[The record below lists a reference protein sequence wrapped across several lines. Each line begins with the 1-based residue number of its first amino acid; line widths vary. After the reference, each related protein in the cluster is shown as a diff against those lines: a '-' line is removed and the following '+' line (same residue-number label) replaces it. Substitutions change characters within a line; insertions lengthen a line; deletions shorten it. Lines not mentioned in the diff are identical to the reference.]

1 MTVSKAKETVDLK
14 VKLRSGASVV
24 RVRPLFTRD
33 SKYLIIACG
42 SDVKVHSIQSG
53 ECVHI
58 LRYHKTR
65 VISLQENKTNH
76 LQVFSCSD
84 DGIVVRWDHSEG
96 KCLQVYNLRMP
107 VSSFYIPS
115 SANTWF
121 VSKKVESQ
129 DQHRLYSLI
138 SKPTRSENIQM
149 IVSPVLPYENA
160 ISFGSEGKF
169 VASIHG
175 NSLTVVKLD
184 VKAVAKHLT
193 GERTLKCVT
202 CHPSDFILATGD
214 DQGRILVWSNLLDTK
229 SPIRSIYHWHTLPVA
244 DIVFSTEGSYLYSG
258 GGEAALVKWNLFS
271 DEKSILPRL
280 GAPFYRLNT
289 SFDSSFVVTAHTDNS
304 LQIINSQKIVVQ
316 MIQGLTQ
323 GHFQGAKTA
332 NVLPTGLLYDPLN
345 KALVL
350 NGKPGHLQFYNINE
364 DKQLFNLDIS
374 GRNFIS
380 QERENVVLNTDVQKA
395 AIDDKGQWLATAEF
409 WDDGE
414 TSPQIWL
421 KFWEFDVSKQTFVLN
436 TNVYSYHTTK
446 NLKDDIRYDDKQ
458 SWTCESMGC
467 FRNLPAEDACFSEDG
482 SLLAVSFDNMAT
494 LWTLDKPS
502 LKTMLCHKNKSNKI
516 RQLVFGRQSC
526 CHLLICH
533 DADSIIAWDV
543 LSLSMK
549 WIVHTSVERI
559 VADSTSDIIAA
570 FCSDHTLNLFKP
582 DNPGPLY
589 TVENVSQKP
598 IIAAIFVPLKEE
610 NSSFLKTSQLFFFDE
625 DQNLLTLT
633 DEENEM
639 ESPDTKEK
647 YEELKQMITNPK
659 SKVTYRRGCF
669 LGKGGFA
676 RCYEFRNVAT
686 GETFAGKVVSKT
698 MLIKP
703 HHKEKMFQEIQIH
716 SSLAHKYIV
725 SLHSYFEDES
735 NMYIILELCRK
746 RSLMEMHKRR
756 KTLTV
761 PEVRYFMRQIVLACK
776 YMHDNKVIHRDLK
789 LGNLFIN
796 DEMEIKV
803 GDFGLATRIN
813 HDGER
818 KKTLCGTPN
827 YIAPEILTKIGHSY
841 EVDIWSL
848 GCIMYTLLVGS
859 PPFETS
865 TLQST
870 YKKIKK
876 CEYFLPPSLDR
887 SARVLIQ
894 KLLHSDPDMRPSS
907 TQYLG

>member
-1 MTVSKAKETVDLK
+1 MTVSKTKEIVDLK

-24 RVRPLFTRD
+24 RVRPLFSHD
-33 SKYLIIACG
+33 SKFFLIASG

-84 DGIVVRWDHSEG
+84 DGFVVRWDHSEG
-96 KCLQVYNLRMP
+96 KLLQVYNLHMP
-107 VSSFYIPS
+107 ASSFYIPS
-115 SANTWF
+115 GDNTWF
-121 VSKKVESQ
+121 VTKKVENQ
-129 DQHRLYSLI
+129 DQYRLYSLI
-138 SKPTRSENIQM
+138 SKPKRSENVQM

-160 ISFGSEGKF
+160 IAFGSEGKF
-169 VASIHG
+169 VASIHE

-184 VKAVAKHLT
+184 VKVVAKHLT

-214 DQGRILVWSNLLDTK
+214 DQGRILVWSNVME

-258 GGEAALVKWNLFS
+258 GGEAALVKWNLFL

-280 GAPFYRLNT
+280 GAPFHRLNI
-289 SFDSSFVVTAHTDNS
+289 SSDGSFVVTTHTDNS

-332 NVLPTGLLYDPLN
+332 NILPTGLLYDPLN

-436 TNVYSYHTTK
+436 TNVILPHNKEVNCILFQPRIASQDMPIAVTTSNDCRFK
-446 NLKDDIRYDDKQ
+446 IWGLKDDIRCDNKQ

-467 FRNLPAEDACFSEDG
+467 FRNLPAGDACFSEDG
-482 SLLAVSFDNMAT
+482 SLLAVVFDNMAT
-494 LWTLDKPS
+494 LWTVDKPS
-502 LKTMLCHKNKSNKI
+502 LKTILCHKTKSNKI

-533 DADSIIAWDV
+533 DGDSIIAWDM

-559 VADSTSDIIAA
+559 VADSTSDMVAA
-570 FCSDHTLNLFKP
+570 FCGDHTLYLFKP
-582 DNPGPLY
+582 DNPEPLH

-598 IIAAIFVPLKEE
+598 VIAAIFVPLNEE
-610 NSSFLKTSQLFFFDE
+610 NSSFLRTSQLFFFDE

-633 DEENEM
+633 DEAEEM
-639 ESPDTKEK
+639 ESSDTKKLTVHQNLPATPFAMLQAE
-647 YEELKQMITNPK
+647 
-659 SKVTYRRGCF
+659 SKVSTVETVEKKPLVDVSMFEHPDIEISCPTF
-669 LGKGGFA
+669 LSP
-676 RCYEFRNVAT
+676 RLICS
-686 GETFAGKVVSKT
+686 KV
-698 MLIKP
+698 
-703 HHKEKMFQEIQIH
+703 
-716 SSLAHKYIV
+716 
-725 SLHSYFEDES
+725 
-735 NMYIILELCRK
+735 
-746 RSLMEMHKRR
+746 
-756 KTLTV
+756 
-761 PEVRYFMRQIVLACK
+761 
-776 YMHDNKVIHRDLK
+776 
-789 LGNLFIN
+789 
-796 DEMEIKV
+796 
-803 GDFGLATRIN
+803 
-813 HDGER
+813 
-818 KKTLCGTPN
+818 
-827 YIAPEILTKIGHSY
+827 
-841 EVDIWSL
+841 
-848 GCIMYTLLVGS
+848 
-859 PPFETS
+859 
-865 TLQST
+865 LQS
-870 YKKIKK
+870 
-876 CEYFLPPSLDR
+876 L
-887 SARVLIQ
+887 LIPAPQ
-894 KLLHSDPDMRPSS
+894 SDI
-907 TQYLG
+907 